1 MNEHTFDQEERQLT
15 RQSLRRHFLTRTSA
29 GLGVA
34 ALSQLL
40 NAQDAPPRLSPES
53 HPGTATRTHFIPR
66 AKRVIYLFMSGGPSH
81 VDLFDPKPRL
91 KSMHGQ
97 EMPESVRASRRV
109 TTMTRTQSSFPCAG
123 SPYKFQP
130 HGAAGIELSEILPH
144 HSRIADHLCVVRSM
158 WSETINHDPAVT
170 LMQTGSGNAG
180 RPCMGSWLSYGLGSE
195 NQNLP
200 TFIVLLSGVTFGQPV
215 LSRYWHSGFLPS
227 QHQGVQFRSTGDPV
241 LFLSNP
247 PGVNQDDRGK
257 VIRTVN
263 QFNQMRLKEIGDPE
277 IEARI
282 QAFELAYRMQTSVPD
297 LIDLSTETQETLDL
311 YGVQPGQT
319 SFAAN
324 CLLARR
330 LVERGVPFVQL
341 FHKDWD
347 HHQNLPDKLPL
358 LCKET
363 DKGSAALVL
372 DLHRRGLLDDTLVIW
387 GGEFGRTS
395 YCQGKLTATDLGRDH
410 HPHCFSLWMAG
421 GGIRSGM
428 TYGTTDEFG
437 YTVADKPVHVH
448 DFQATVL
455 HCLGIDHTR
464 LTFRFQGRNFRL
476 TDVQG
481 EVLRDLLSHV

>member
-1 MNEHTFDQEERQLT
+1 MNLNALANEDRQII
-15 RQSLRRHFLTRTSA
+15 RQCLRRNFLTRTSA

-34 ALSQLL
+34 ALGRLL
-40 NAQDAPPRLSPES
+40 HSKES
-53 HPGTATRTHFIPR
+53 KPDWSSRSRSEAATGPHFIPR

-91 KSMHGQ
+91 RSMHGQ

-109 TTMTRTQSSFPCAG
+109 TTMTRNQSSFPCAG
-123 SPYKFQP
+123 SPFQFNR
-130 HGAAGIELSEILPH
+130 HGASGIELSELLPH
-144 HSRIADHLCVVRSM
+144 HSRIADHMAVVRSV

-170 LMQTGSGNAG
+170 LMQTGSSNAG
-180 RPCMGSWLSYGLGSE
+180 RPCIGSWLSYGLGSE
-195 NQNLP
+195 NLDLP

-227 QHQGVQFRSTGDPV
+227 RHQGVQFRSTGDPV

-247 PGVNQDDRGK
+247 PGVNQQDRAQAK
-257 VIRTVN
+257 DTIN
-263 QFNQMRLKEIGDPE
+263 LFNQLRLKEVGDPE

-282 QAFELAYRMQTSVPD
+282 QSFELAYRMQTSVPD
-297 LIDLSTETQETLDL
+297 LIDLTTETQETLNL
-311 YGVQPGQT
+311 YGVQPGQA

-341 FHKDWD
+341 YHKDWD
-347 HHQNLPDKLPL
+347 HHQNLPEKLPVL
-358 LCKET
+358 TKET
-363 DKGSAALVL
+363 DQGSAALVL
-372 DLHRRGLLDDTLVIW
+372 DLHRRGLLEDTLVIW

-395 YCQGKLTATDLGRDH
+395 YCQGKLTSTEMGRDH
-410 HPHCFSLWMAG
+410 HPHCFSMWLAG
-421 GGIRSGM
+421 GGIRSGI

-437 YTVADKPVHVH
+437 YTVAEKPVHVH
-448 DFQATVL
+448 DFQATIL

-464 LTFRFQGRNFRL
+464 LTFRFQGRDFRL

-481 EVLRDLLSHV
+481 TVLHELLGYT